1 MAPPTLSLELALL
14 GFVRQQPNHGY
25 AIHQALSDPAG
36 LGPVWQIKL
45 SQLYAL
51 LAKLEEAGC
60 VTTSTEPQENKP
72 PRKLFHLTTAGET
85 AFLAWVQT
93 PVGNGRSLRLD
104 FLVKLYFARLESKE
118 IAARLLAAQRSQ
130 CHSWLAAEQE
140 IEQEELER
148 GQVYGRLV
156 HQFRAGQ
163 IQAMLTWL
171 DQCEEELSGEN

>member
-1 MAPPTLSLELALL
+1 MAPPSLSLELALL

-25 AIHQALSDPAG
+25 AIHQALSNPAG

-51 LAKLEEAGC
+51 LGKLEEAGYL
-60 VTTSTEPQENKP
+60 TTSTEPQENKP
-72 PRKLFHLTTAGET
+72 PRKLFHLTPEGET
-85 AFLAWVQT
+85 IFLQWVQT
-93 PVGNGRSLRLD
+93 PVSNGRSLRLD
-104 FLVKLYFARLESKE
+104 FLVKLYFAHQESKE
-118 IAARLLAAQRSQ
+118 IAARLLASQRAQ

-140 IEQEELER
+140 IAAEEVER

-163 IQAMLTWL
+163 IQAMLAWL

>member
-1 MAPPTLSLELALL
+1 MAPSSLSLELALL

-25 AIHQALSDPAG
+25 AIHQALTDPAG

-51 LAKLEEAGC
+51 LAKLEEAGYL
-60 VTTSTEPQENKP
+60 TTSTEPQDNKP

-93 PVGNGRSLRLD
+93 PVSNGRSLRLD
-104 FLVKLYFARLESKE
+104 FLVKLYFARLESKV
-118 IAARLLAAQRSQ
+118 IAARLLANQRAQ
-130 CHSWLAAEQE
+130 CHDWLAGEQE
-140 IEQEELER
+140 IATEEFENGR
-148 GQVYGRLV
+148 VYGRLV